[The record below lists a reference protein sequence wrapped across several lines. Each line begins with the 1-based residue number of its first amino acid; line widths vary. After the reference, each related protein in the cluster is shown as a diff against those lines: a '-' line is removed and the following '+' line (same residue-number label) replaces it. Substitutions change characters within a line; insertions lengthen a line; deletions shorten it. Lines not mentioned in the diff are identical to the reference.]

1 MFQFATFALQH
12 YVFMLQWPYG
22 RVSPFGNLR
31 IKVCLLTPRSL
42 SQATTSFIAWYRQG
56 IHHVHLVTCPY
67 NFSFWRLVSL
77 LKPGSSPESGY
88 SSLLLMSIT
97 LAFAVSQGIWF
108 SKLLSLLT
116 ALFKLFLIHCL
127 FRYNHNPSINYPA
140 WLSSYWT
147 TTSSDVILYRNNLI
161 ISTLLLLNC

>member
-1 MFQFATFALQH
+1 MFQFATFALH
-12 YVFMLQWPYG
+12 TYVFSMQWPYG

-31 IKVCLLTPRSL
+31 INVCLLTPRSL

-67 NFSFWRLVSL
+67 NFSFWCLHQL
-77 LKPGSSPESGY
+77 LDQGSSPKTGY

-108 SKLLSLLT
+108 FLKLVFRQ
-116 ALFKLFLIHCL
+116 LFQTLFNTM
-127 FRYNHNPSINYPA
+127 FVRYNHNPSIISINNCRH
-140 WLSSYWT
+140 WLLFT
-147 TTSSDVILYRNNLI
+147 EIILI